1 MTLFKASARLDPVQK
16 KEKWKNDRDGL
27 QRAQEFKKHSDLLL
41 SCVLFDEAQTSS
53 LISTQEISLG
63 RRWVDK
69 RPQRAFVDGERKRG
83 DKRGGKIENGQDVQ
97 E

>member
-1 MTLFKASARLDPVQK
+1 MKLFKASVRWDPEKK

-27 QRAQEFKKHSDLLL
+27 QLTQDFKKHGDLLL

-69 RPQRAFVDGERKRG
+69 RPQRAFVDGKRKRG